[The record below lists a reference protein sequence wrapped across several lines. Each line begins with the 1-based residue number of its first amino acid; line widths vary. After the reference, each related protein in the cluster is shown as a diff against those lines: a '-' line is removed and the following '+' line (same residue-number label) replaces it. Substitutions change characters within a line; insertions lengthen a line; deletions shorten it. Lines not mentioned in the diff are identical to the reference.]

1 MNKLKSE
8 NNMINVIIVLLV
20 LDVLTTLIAF
30 NLGGT
35 EQNGLL
41 LYLSGLFS
49 LSISMI
55 VVLSHIIAIGILTL
69 VKMHYN
75 KIKEVGYDTI
85 TLTFIVM
92 IIYILVIVN
101 NTIQI
106 GMRI

>member
-8 NNMINVIIVLLV
+8 INIINVIIVLLV

-35 EQNGLL
+35 EQNGIL
-41 LYLSGLFS
+41 LYLSGLLH
-49 LSISMI
+49 LSISII

-69 VKMHYN
+69 VKIHYN
-75 KIKEVGYDTI
+75 KIKEVGYDTM

-92 IIYILVIVN
+92 LIYIGVVLN

-106 GMRI
+106 VMRI